1 VTLGLGAPILVAHR
15 AGNQLAALRAA
26 ERREAIVEADVRLF
40 RGRLEVR
47 HLKTVGPLPLL
58 WDRWRLEAP
67 WRPRLLLGDLLEAA
81 GPATALMLDLKGR
94 RTEVAEQALEELRPS
109 LGNRRLTVCAR
120 SWRLL
125 EAFAGTPVR
134 RIHSVGTARQ
144 LRLLLRRY
152 AGAHLEGVSIHE
164 RLLDAVSAAALRNL
178 ADEIFTWPV
187 NRPERAAEL
196 LGLGVTGLITDDLD
210 RLAPGLPGGA
220 A

>member
-1 VTLGLGAPILVAHR
+1 MSLGPGAPVIVAHR

-94 RTEVAEQALEELRPS
+94 RPELAEQALEELRPS
-109 LGNRRLTVCAR
+109 LGSRRLTVCAR

-125 EAFAGTPVR
+125 ETFAGTPVR

-144 LRLLLRRY
+144 LQLLLRRY
-152 AGAHLEGVSIHE
+152 AGTRLEGVSIHE
-164 RLLDAVSAAALRNL
+164 RLLDAVSAAALRKL

-210 RLAPGLPGGA
+210 RLAGSVG
-220 A
+220 